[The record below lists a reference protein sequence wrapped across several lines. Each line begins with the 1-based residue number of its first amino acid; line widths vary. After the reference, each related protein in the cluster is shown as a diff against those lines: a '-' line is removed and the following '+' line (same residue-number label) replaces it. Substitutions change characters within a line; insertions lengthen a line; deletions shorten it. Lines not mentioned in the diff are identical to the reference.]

1 MHLIKHLPHCLCKL
15 TPFMSH
21 LQKSTTKGHNCV
33 KTQNLYIESSQ
44 YQKIMKREKNKDKQ
58 EKISANFEH

>member
-1 MHLIKHLPHCLCKL
+1 
-15 TPFMSH
+15 MSH